1 MRIEFDEAVG
11 ILKVSDNILILCHRN
26 PDGDTLG
33 SGYALLRALKA
44 MGKRVRLYCDDSI
57 PQKFSYL
64 YEGVEIEEFE
74 EKLIVS
80 VDVAERKLL
89 GERGNELYG
98 DRVDLSLD
106 HHGTSRLFA
115 EKTYCEPESASACE
129 ILYSVISALGVEIN
143 SEIASCL
150 YTGISTDTGCFR
162 YSNVTPR
169 THRIAAELIEK
180 GADHSGINV
189 KMFETKS
196 MNNIMLE
203 RMCLES
209 LESYGE
215 GKLAVITV
223 TKKMLELCGTDKSAL
238 DAIKPITRQIEGVEI
253 GVTVKEEND
262 GKTGISVR
270 TGESYD
276 ASLIC
281 AHFGGGGH
289 ARAAGCEMKAS
300 PEEAKD
306 RVVKYILE
314 EVVSSIVTEAP
325 PVVAEAR

>member
-1 MRIEFDEAVG
+1 MRIEFDEAVSE
-11 ILKVSDNILILCHRN
+11 LKNADDILILCHRN

-33 SGYALLRALKA
+33 SGFALLRALRA
-44 MGKRVRLYCDDSI
+44 AGKRVKLFCDDKI
-57 PQKFSYL
+57 PEKFSYL
-64 YEGVEIEEFE
+64 YEGAENEEFE
-74 EKLIVS
+74 EKFVVS

-89 GERGNELYG
+89 GEGGNEKYG
-98 DRVDLSLD
+98 DRVDLSFD

-115 EKTYCEPESASACE
+115 KKTYCEPESASACE
-129 ILYSVISALGVEIN
+129 IIFSVIRALGVEI
-143 SEIASCL
+143 SGEIASCL
-150 YTGISTDTGCFR
+150 YTGMSTDTGCFR

-180 GADHSGINV
+180 GADHARINV

-203 RMCLES
+203 RMCLDS

-215 GKLAVITV
+215 GKVAVITV
-223 TKKMLELCGTDKSAL
+223 TKAMLDECKTEKSAI

-253 GVTVKEEND
+253 GLTVKEENN

-270 TGESYD
+270 TSESYD

-289 ARAAGCEMKAS
+289 ERAAGCEMKCS
-300 PEEAKD
+300 PADAKE
-306 RVVKYILE
+306 RAVSYILN
-314 EVVSSIVTEAP
+314 EVL
-325 PVVAEAR
+325 

>member
-1 MRIEFDEAVG
+1 MRIEFDEAVSE
-11 ILKVSDNILILCHRN
+11 LKNADDILILCHRN

-33 SGYALLRALKA
+33 SGFALLRALRA
-44 MGKRVRLYCDDSI
+44 AGKRVKLFCDDKI
-57 PQKFSYL
+57 PEKFSYL
-64 YEGVEIEEFE
+64 YEGAENEEFE
-74 EKLIVS
+74 EKFVVS

-89 GERGNELYG
+89 GEGGNEKYG
-98 DRVDLSLD
+98 DRVDLSFD
-106 HHGTSRLFA
+106 HHGTARLFA
-115 EKTYCEPESASACE
+115 KKTYCEPESASACE
-129 ILYSVISALGVEIN
+129 IIFSVIRALGVEI
-143 SEIASCL
+143 SGEIASCL
-150 YTGISTDTGCFR
+150 YTGMSTDTGCFR

-180 GADHSGINV
+180 GADHARINV

-203 RMCLES
+203 RMCLDS

-215 GKLAVITV
+215 GKVAVITV
-223 TKKMLELCGTDKSAL
+223 TKAMLDECKTEKSAI

-253 GVTVKEEND
+253 GLTVKEENN

-270 TGESYD
+270 TSESYD

-289 ARAAGCEMKAS
+289 ERAAGCEMKCS
-300 PEEAKD
+300 PADAKE
-306 RVVKYILE
+306 RAVSYILN
-314 EVVSSIVTEAP
+314 EVL
-325 PVVAEAR
+325 